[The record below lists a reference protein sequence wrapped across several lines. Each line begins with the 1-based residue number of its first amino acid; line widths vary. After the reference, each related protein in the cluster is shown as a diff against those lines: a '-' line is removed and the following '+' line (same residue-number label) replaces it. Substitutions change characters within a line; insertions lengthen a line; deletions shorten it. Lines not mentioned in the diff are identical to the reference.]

1 MYHPIALALA
11 LILALAAALPCVPAH
26 AASETDCP
34 GQPFRLALFDAR
46 GRLYDSVEAVTK
58 APVALAYYQGYK
70 SANVMDNLRAA
81 LAADPLVGTGTKLGA
96 LWAGFPI
103 IDYRESW
110 FVPGW
115 IMDKVLRDK
124 MAKYPKTVFL
134 LDKGECLTKDGPSP
148 KCPAHMRVPYFTSNR
163 GSVAVIYKG
172 SLFKKFSGPTNAAA
186 FVQLIRALSAQ
197 AAQGASYCQ
206 ARKAIGE

>member
-1 MYHPIALALA
+1 MYHPLLLTLALA
-11 LILALAAALPCVPAH
+11 VALPCGSAR
-26 AASETDCP
+26 AAGEADCP
-34 GQPFRLALFDAR
+34 GEPFRFALYDAR
-46 GRLYDSVEAVTK
+46 GRLYNSVEAVTG
-58 APVALAYYQGYK
+58 APVVLAYYQGYK

-81 LAADPLVGTGTKLGA
+81 LAADPVVGTNTKLGE

-103 IDYRESW
+103 IDYREAW

-134 LDKGECLTKDGPSP
+134 LDKGECLTKNGTSP
-148 KCPAHMRVPYFTSNR
+148 KCPAHTRVPYFTSNR

-172 SLFKKFSGPTNAAA
+172 YLFKKFSGPTSAGP
-186 FVQLIRALSAQ
+186 FVQLIRALTAQ

-206 ARKAIGE
+206 ARRAVGE